1 MAECCL
7 AQEDYHHQLG
17 QVPRA
22 EIALA
27 LEEYPAGKEQQLRWV
42 EGSRQLLG

>member
-1 MAECCL
+1 VAECCL
-7 AQEDYHHQLG
+7 AQEDYYHQLG

-27 LEEYPAGKEQQLRWV
+27 LEDYPAGKEQRLRRV
-42 EGSRQLLG
+42 EGSRRLLG